1 MTIRGIAHQGYP
13 LKFPENTLS
22 SFQAAIDL
30 GFTHTKLDVHL
41 SKDGVPIVMQD
52 STIDRMTDGFGEIK
66 DFTYLELQQFTI
78 NNEEKIPSLEEVLHL
93 TKDRIKVFIE
103 LKQTG
108 FYHGL
113 EQKVYEIIENLDVL
127 SQVYLISFNHFS
139 LARLRI
145 ISNKLQI
152 GPLSKELLP
161 NECEHLKQ
169 LNLSFY
175 AVHYN
180 KLKKTDVERFEEM
193 GVPIVVWPVNTI
205 EQMKYMQ
212 QFPNVLIGTDEL
224 EKYQA
229 IYYPKTVTNWQQMGY
244 R

>member
-1 MTIRGIAHQGYP
+1 MTIRGIAHQGYS
-13 LKFPENTLS
+13 LKLPENTLS

-41 SKDGVPIVMQD
+41 SKDGVPIVMHD
-52 STIDRMTDGFGEIK
+52 STIDRMTDGYGEIK

-78 NNEEKIPSLEEVLHL
+78 NYEEKIPSLEEVLQL

-113 EQKVYEIIENLDVL
+113 EEKVYEIIGKIDVFN
-127 SQVYLISFNHFS
+127 QVYLISVNHFS

-145 ISNKLQI
+145 ISRKLQI
-152 GPLSKELLP
+152 GPLANELLP
-161 NECEHLKQ
+161 KECEHLKQ
-169 LNLSFY
+169 LDLSFY
-175 AVHYN
+175 AVQCSKLN
-180 KLKKTDVERFEEM
+180 KDHVKRFEEM
-193 GVPIVVWPVNTI
+193 GVPIAVWPVNTM
-205 EQMKYMQ
+205 EEMKYMQ
-212 QFPNVLIGTDEL
+212 QFTNVLIGTDEL

-229 IYYPKTVTNWQQMGY
+229 IYYPETVTNWQRVGM
-244 R
+244 